1 MELFNSLKEFYDM
14 AKSNGAYERL
24 DPESQRYM
32 DKVIK
37 DYIAGGVH
45 LSEEKRKDIRRLTS
59 EISTLGKSAL
69 DNIKDDPT
77 MFEISELDLVGIGKA
92 RINDLEKV
100 SGKPG
105 WRKFPLKSPM
115 TGSVLRL
122 CENVEVKK
130 KLQ

>member
-1 MELFNSLKEFYDM
+1 M
-14 AKSNGAYERL
+14 AKSNGAYEKL
-24 DPESQRYM
+24 DPESKRYM
-32 DKVIK
+32 DKVIQ
-37 DYIAGGVH
+37 DYIAGGVN
-45 LSEEKRKDIRRLTS
+45 LSEEKRKEIRKLNS
-59 EISTLGKSAL
+59 EISILGKSAL
-69 DNIKDDPT
+69 ENIKDDPT
-77 MFEISELDLVGIGKA
+77 MFEISEIDLDGVGKS

-115 TGSVLRL
+115 TGTVLRL